1 MELYI
6 GNIPDGVDDYD
17 LRKLF
22 QVTGEQA
29 SFRIV
34 NRDGEHGRARRY
46 GLVSLQTEGLGRQL
60 IKRFNGVLF
69 RDRRLSVRPFT
80 HRNYSNERRA
90 LNWREQD
97 WDKTERRMQDRR
109 GVLIPGRRVA
119 SEGKAVF
126 ALG

>member
-34 NRDGEHGRARRY
+34 SRDGEHDRARRY

-90 LNWREQD
+90 LNWREQN

-119 SEGKAVF
+119 SEGKAVL